1 MSDYLD
7 LAARIEA
14 IAEEIDDRAFGELS
28 EAVAARAGVRP
39 AADKQLM
46 QARRGARRKPPRHC
60 ARSTEFATT
69 DHPDD

>member
-14 IAEEIDDRAFGELS
+14 IAEEIDDRAFGELT

-46 QARRGARRKPPRHC
+46 QARRALEK
-60 ARSTEFATT
+60 AAAALRSIDGPA
-69 DHPDD
+69 DDMADD

>member
-14 IAEEIDDRAFGELS
+14 IAEEIDDRAFGELT

-39 AADKQLM
+39 VADKQLM
-46 QARRGARRKPPRHC
+46 QARRALEK
-60 ARSTEFATT
+60 AAAALRSINDTADEMA
-69 DHPDD
+69 DD